1 MPDSNDSSS
10 ENQDIPSRGPSSR
23 PVPTTDT
30 SDSPVSKHPHHSKN
44 RRRNRHKDR
53 NKRIRGATDKQARE
67 KKGNIGFSHLEPDLE
82 KVILEVDGK
91 EWTVRVIGR
100 SQTQTAA
107 LLMLG
112 FWISTEEDAGV
123 PDRETL
129 IAGRELSELNPDQLQ
144 SAYEQSRPPRTDQ
157 SREFFSDIGNRGRN

>member
-1 MPDSNDSSS
+1 MPDSNDSVS
-10 ENQDIPSRGPSSR
+10 ENQDTPP
-23 PVPTTDT
+23 
-30 SDSPVSKHPHHSKN
+30 
-44 RRRNRHKDR
+44 
-53 NKRIRGATDKQARE
+53 
-67 KKGNIGFSHLEPDLE
+67 LESDLE
-82 KVILEVDGK
+82 EVILEVDGK

-112 FWISTEEDAGV
+112 FWISTEEDAGA

-129 IAGRELSELNPDQLQ
+129 IAGRELSELNLDQLK

-157 SREFFSDIGNRGRN
+157 SRDFFSDIRKPGRN

>member
-10 ENQDIPSRGPSSR
+10 KNQDIPPGGPSSR

>member
-10 ENQDIPSRGPSSR
+10 ENQDIPPRGPSSR

-67 KKGNIGFSHLEPDLE
+67 KKGNIDFSHLEPDLE
-82 KVILEVDGK
+82 EVILEVDGK

>member
-10 ENQDIPSRGPSSR
+10 ENQDIPPGGPSSR

-30 SDSPVSKHPHHSKN
+30 SDSPVSKHPHRGKN

-53 NKRIRGATDKQARE
+53 NKHIRGATDKQARE
-67 KKGNIGFSHLEPDLE
+67 KKGNIDFSHLEPDLE
-82 KVILEVDGK
+82 EVILEVDGK

-112 FWISTEEDAGV
+112 FWISTEEDAGA

-129 IAGRELSELNPDQLQ
+129 IAGRELSELNLDQLQ

>member
-10 ENQDIPSRGPSSR
+10 KNQDIPPGGPSSR

-30 SDSPVSKHPHHSKN
+30 SDSPVSKHPHRSKN

-53 NKRIRGATDKQARE
+53 NKHRRGATDKQARE

-82 KVILEVDGK
+82 KVIIEVDGK

>member
-10 ENQDIPSRGPSSR
+10 KNQDIPPGGPSSR

-112 FWISTEEDAGV
+112 FWISTEDAGA

-129 IAGRELSELNPDQLQ
+129 IAGRELSELNLDQLQ